1 MRRGLNEKHAPA
13 RVAFL
18 LEIASLRPPNQK
30 RSDLFNPFWIPPA
43 SELPRVTALFLFG
56 RERFVSLFFHCSLV
70 ADFDVPIET
79 MEDGKSFLRTARQRK
94 KVNFL
99 LTLRRSRDISIGHLG
114 IVWNK
119 KKPNFSKARWTC

>member
-1 MRRGLNEKHAPA
+1 MRGGLNEKHAPA
-13 RVAFL
+13 RVALL

-30 RSDLFNPFWIPPA
+30 RSDLFNPFSIPPA
-43 SELPRVTALFLFG
+43 SELLRVTGLFLFG
-56 RERFVSLFFHCSLV
+56 RERFVSLFSAPLV
-70 ADFDVPIET
+70 ADFDVSIET

-119 KKPNFSKARWTC
+119 KKPNFSRARWTC